1 MSRLSKLLPASFK
14 GISFF
19 VRDEVMSEGGRR
31 VILHDYPNSSQRY
44 VEDLGQLPQKFT
56 VTAFVTGD
64 DFLNRAEQLEKA
76 LQEQGP
82 GKLSMPTFGLLT
94 VYAMPY
100 RKDAS
105 QRDIGEIRFELAFT
119 VGKSISGPAQAPDTQ
134 ETVYQLGDE
143 ARQAIGDALESAWIE
158 PTQSSNAIVA
168 QYDLDQATIA
178 NESLLTSVDNV
189 SDINTIINFTAL
201 NKPTIIRSSSFLRE
215 TFVDDLWQKTSVGLS
230 NGAGLSTLLGLTS
243 FGTKLTLS
251 LAEIRSADI
260 AGTSAEATA
269 TEIPLW
275 PETTG
280 ERVTRNKN
288 RLTLINTARIC
299 ALVSSYEQAAART
312 YQTDTEIDE
321 TRNNLEN
328 EHERL
333 MRIDTENREL
343 VQSQSA
349 VRRAVENLRLAAL
362 NVLDDKDQSAYT
374 LTDFYLNAP
383 ESSFVLS
390 YMLYAEDFTTVEDV
404 TDQAI
409 ILRGLN
415 PDLAA
420 DKLTGTV
427 TVLQK

>member
-1 MSRLSKLLPASFK
+1 MSRLTQLLPASFK

-19 VRDEVMSEGGRR
+19 VRDEVMTEGGRR

-64 DFLNRAEQLEKA
+64 DFLNRAGQLEKA

-82 GKLSMPTFGLLT
+82 GKLSMPTFGILT

-119 VGKSISGPAQAPDTQ
+119 LGKSISGPSRTSNTQ

-143 ARQAIGDALESAWIE
+143 ARQAVGNALESAWIE
-158 PTQSSNAIVA
+158 PAQSSNALVS
-168 QYDLDQATIA
+168 QYDLEQATKA
-178 NESLLTSVDNV
+178 NESLLTAVDNV
-189 SDINTIINFTAL
+189 SDIETIVNFVKL
-201 NKPTIIRSSSFLRE
+201 NGPTIIRTASFLRE
-215 TFVDDLWQKTSVGLS
+215 IFVDGLWQDTSIGLS
-230 NGAGLSTLLGLTS
+230 SGAGLSTLLGLTR

-280 ERVTRNKN
+280 GRVTRNKN

-299 ALVSSYEQAAART
+299 ALISSYEQAAARS
-312 YQTDTEIDE
+312 YQTDSEIDE
-321 TRNNLEN
+321 TRIYLEN

-333 MRIDTENREL
+333 MRIDTENRDL
-343 VQSQSA
+343 IQSESA

-362 NVLDDKDQSAYT
+362 NVLDDKDQSTYT
-374 LTDFYLNAP
+374 LTEFYLNAP
-383 ESSFVLS
+383 ASSFVLS
-390 YMLYAEDFTTVEDV
+390 YTLYAEDFTTAEEVNDR
-404 TDQAI
+404 AI

-415 PDLAA
+415 QDQAA